1 MSEKFSLKWQD
12 FLNKKKDLEDED
24 EMDDLDLVKEALFKL
39 VNASNDDVKE
49 FTEDENCDEK
59 KTKVGRSNLWLQ
71 RQKTKVGKWKWK
83 KWQVIQ
89 CGSFDSIEDL
99 DRKICEMMERESD
112 GRYRCLTCGKF
123 TKNRGHMQEHIEV
136 HIEGL
141 NFPCPQ
147 CDKSFR
153 GRGGLRKHIRN
164 LHEAHKKSAWSGTI
178 TPPQSYD
185 HLSLEERRSLLTSAC
200 GVTLSNNKICLRP
213 TRCSAHTDHQRRE
226 VRLKW
231 LGGRGS
237 SAGDLE
243 ELDLDSDGDTVAL
256 RESLSQLSNA
266 SSPAESVVSTS
277 SNPGSL
283 VAHSSR
289 HSSHSSRHKGKRGKK
304 GRPGSKN
311 GSSRGST
318 PPMEH

>member
-1 MSEKFSLKWQD
+1 MIVGEGHIGAFSVIVELSAIFGNLRFKLYQLHSFDNVLCRFAPHLEKCMGMGRNSSRVASRRLANT
-12 FLNKKKDLEDED
+12 NKDSYREGGHEDED
-24 EMDDLDLVKEALFKL
+24 DDDDEWVEPGKKEMRRRRDKNSPRRNKSLKFKGG
-39 VNASNDDVKE
+39 E
-49 FTEDENCDEK
+49 Y
-59 KTKVGRSNLWLQ
+59 G
-71 RQKTKVGKWKWK
+71 
-83 KWQVIQ
+83 
-89 CGSFDSIEDL
+89 
-99 DRKICEMMERESD
+99 D
-112 GRYRCLTCGKF
+112 G
-123 TKNRGHMQEHIEV
+123 
-136 HIEGL
+136 
-141 NFPCPQ
+141 
-147 CDKSFR
+147 
-153 GRGGLRKHIRN
+153 
-164 LHEAHKKSAWSGTI
+164 SGTI